1 MTIPINEQK
10 DDITYETQSV
20 IMEVF
25 FKYFE
30 SQFGEGRVINK
41 VADMVARSVINADN
55 DPGEW
60 APSAHTVIYHVN
72 GMPSID
78 HIELWGKV
86 SNELPGM
93 FYVEAINPEVSAVYQ
108 LQ

>member
-1 MTIPINEQK
+1 MTMPINEQK
-10 DDITYETQSV
+10 DDITYETQSI

-25 FKYFE
+25 FNYFE

-41 VADMVARSVINADN
+41 VADMIAQSVINADD

-60 APSAHTVIYHVN
+60 APSAHTIIYHVN

-78 HIELWGKV
+78 RLTEWGQV
-86 SNELPGM
+86 SQKLPGM
-93 FYVEAINPEVSAVYQ
+93 FYVEAINPEVSAVYN

>member
-1 MTIPINEQK
+1 MTIPVNEQK
-10 DDITYETQSV
+10 DDITYETRYLLTK
-20 IMEVF
+20 VF

-30 SQFGEGRVINK
+30 SQFGEGRIINK
-41 VADMVARSVINADN
+41 VADMVARSVINADD

-60 APSAHTVIYHVN
+60 APSAHTIIYHVN

-78 HIELWGKV
+78 HIELWGQV

>member
-1 MTIPINEQK
+1 MTKLYMNHE
-10 DDITYETQSV
+10 ITNDTQSA
-20 IMEVF
+20 ILEVF

-41 VADMVARSVINADN
+41 VADMVCNNVVDADD

-60 APSAHTVIYHVN
+60 AHGAATVIYHVD
-72 GMPSID
+72 GMPSINY
-78 HIELWGKV
+78 IEEWGKV
-86 SNELPGM
+86 SDKLPDF
-93 FYVEAINPEVSAVYQ
+93 FYVEAINPEVSAVFQ

>member
-1 MTIPINEQK
+1 MTIPVNEQT
-10 DDITYETQSV
+10 DDITYETQSI

-30 SQFGEGRVINK
+30 SQFGEGRIVNK
-41 VADMVARSVINADN
+41 VADMIGRNVINADD

-60 APSAHTVIYHVN
+60 APSAYAVIYHVN
-72 GMPSID
+72 GMPSTD

-86 SNELPGM
+86 SNELPDM
-93 FYVEAINPEVSAVYQ
+93 FYVEAINSEVSAVYQ